1 MKLTAEAKKLIDIA
15 IQEDLGDGDHTSLST
30 IPEKAR
36 GKAKLIVK
44 QNGVLVGAQLAQYIF
59 KKLDP
64 SVEINFFQ
72 KDGDIIKVG
81 DISLEVEGNAR
92 ELLRAERI
100 VLNFMQRLSGIATE
114 TKKYVDLISGTK
126 AKVLDTRKTTP
137 GLRYFEKYA
146 VAMGGGANHRMG
158 LYDLIMIKDN
168 HIDFAGGITQ
178 AIIAADKY
186 LKLHNKNL
194 KIEIEARSFD
204 EVNAILKLG
213 IGHRIMLD
221 NFSVEDTKEAVIL
234 IDGRFETESS
244 GGITFETIRDYAL
257 CGVDFISVGALTHQ
271 IKSLDLSLK
280 ATF

>member
-168 HIDFAGGITQ
+168 HIDFAGGITE
-178 AIIAADKY
+178 AIKAADKY
-186 LKLHNKNL
+186 LKLNNKNL

>member
-146 VAMGGGANHRMG
+146 VAMGGGANHRLG

-178 AIIAADKY
+178 AIKAADKY

-204 EVNAILKLG
+204 EVNAILELG

>member
-1 MKLTAEAKKLIDIA
+1 MNLTPEAKKLIDIA
-15 IQEDLGDGDHTSLST
+15 ILEDLGDGDHTSLST
-30 IPEKAR
+30 IPENAR

-44 QNGVLVGAQLAQYIF
+44 QNGVLVGISLAQYIF
-59 KKLDP
+59 KELDP
-64 SVEINFFQ
+64 SVEINFYQ
-72 KDGDIIKVG
+72 KDGDNVKIG
-81 DISLEVEGNAR
+81 DISFEVEGNAR

-114 TKKYVDLISGTK
+114 TKRYVDLISGTK

-146 VAMGGGANHRMG
+146 VSMGGGANHRMG

-168 HIDFAGGITQ
+168 HIDFAGGITH
-178 AIIAADKY
+178 AIKAADKY

-204 EVNAILKLG
+204 EVNAILGLG

-221 NFSVEDTKEAVIL
+221 NFSVDETKEAVKL

-244 GGITFETIRDYAL
+244 GGITFDTIRDYAL
-257 CGVDFISVGALTHQ
+257 CGVDYISVGALTHQ